1 MKTPT
6 LNTSFKPLIYQLV
19 DKRKTTLKNLSLK
32 QKIAYAGVAAILIFS
47 TLSFYWSHY
56 EETDNA
62 YTSAHVATLSSKI
75 SAPVVEV
82 LVEENYRVKK
92 DQVLVRLD
100 SRDFENTL
108 QNLKAELGSIE
119 ASLSFAKKDDARWK
133 ELLAEGAVSERD
145 RDHRKATFDE
155 LRKKRDALL
164 AKVAQAELDLKYT
177 EIKAPSDGTIGKKL
191 VEAGMMVGP
200 NQPLLSFVDAQTP
213 WVIANFKET
222 QLKKMAIGQPA
233 EIEIDSIGG
242 KRFAG
247 EIESFAPGT
256 GATFALIP
264 PDNATGNFTKIV
276 QRVQVRIR
284 FLPDAIKGY
293 EDRIVPGLSSE
304 VTVHLNQLSKK

>member
-1 MKTPT
+1 MKT
-6 LNTSFKPLIYQLV
+6 L
-19 DKRKTTLKNLSLK
+19 TLKKKLALGIGTAALLFIALS
-32 QKIAYAGVAAILIFS
+32 A
-47 TLSFYWSHY
+47 YWSRF

-75 SAPVVEV
+75 SAPVLEV

-100 SRDFENTL
+100 MRDFQNTL
-108 QNLKAELGSIE
+108 QNLKAELGSID
-119 ASLSFAKKDDARWK
+119 ASLDFAKKDNTRWA
-133 ELLAEGAVSERD
+133 ELFTEGAVSEHDRD
-145 RDHRKATFDE
+145 RRTTTFQE

-164 AKVAQAELDLKYT
+164 AKIAQAELDLSFT
-177 EIKAPSDGTIGKKL
+177 EIKAPSDGTVGKKL

-200 NQPLLSFVDAQTP
+200 GQPLLSFVDSQTP

-222 QLKKMAIGQPA
+222 QLKKMEIGQVV

-242 KRFAG
+242 KHFAG
-247 EIESFAPGT
+247 EVESFAPGT

-276 QRVQVRIR
+276 QRLPVRIR

-293 EDRIVPGLSSE
+293 EERIVPGLSAE
-304 VTVHLNQLSKK
+304 VTVRLNENNIRSSSKKLGLSQN